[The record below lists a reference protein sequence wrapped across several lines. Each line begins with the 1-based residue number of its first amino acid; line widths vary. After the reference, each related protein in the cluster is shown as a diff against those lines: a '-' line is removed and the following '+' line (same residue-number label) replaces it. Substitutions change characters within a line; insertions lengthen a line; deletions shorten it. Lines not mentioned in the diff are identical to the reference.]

1 MAGIDKSDFQ
11 PSGRPQFSSTVG
23 PHVGGAESGTRRE
36 YRDVGIRTDTLPMVS
51 VRKAV
56 FEKHW
61 DLIIPAVCPFHVCSE
76 SNLHQFNTEMLIFVT
91 CNTNIRLKFPPCYL

>member
-23 PHVGGAESGTRRE
+23 PHVDGAESATRRE
-36 YRDVGIRTDTLPMVS
+36 YRDVGIRTDTLPMVI
-51 VRKAV
+51 VQKAV

-61 DLIIPAVCPFHVCSE
+61 DLILSAVCLCHVCSE
-76 SNLHQFNTEMLIFVT
+76 TNLHLFNTEMLIFLT
-91 CNTNIRLKFPPCYL
+91 CSTNIRLKFPLCYF